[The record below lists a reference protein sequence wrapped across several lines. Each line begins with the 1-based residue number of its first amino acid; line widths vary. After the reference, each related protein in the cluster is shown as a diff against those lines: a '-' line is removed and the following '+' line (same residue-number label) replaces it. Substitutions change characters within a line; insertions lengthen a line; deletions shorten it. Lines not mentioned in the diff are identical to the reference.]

1 MKCISLPCKLHL
13 QLVLDYMFYNIN
25 LFYCRQIES
34 TEYVDDLFEL
44 KSRYGVPMLS
54 QFAELVNRE
63 MFWVVTEVCSE
74 HNLVRRSKIIKQ
86 FIKIARKY
94 LESLSL
100 FCSYI
105 FFSYIFYITAMFFYR
120 SMQGVQKF
128 QFHVRDR
135 IRFGPWLG
143 VEIKSFMGK
152 IANQISEIIQRST
165 RINGS

>member
-1 MKCISLPCKLHL
+1 MYKSAYYKLQLLHL
-13 QLVLDYMFYNIN
+13 ITCFIIIN
-25 LFYCRQIES
+25 FCRRQIES

-94 LESLSL
+94 LKSFFPYFTFYAL
-100 FCSYI
+100 YI
-105 FFSYIFYITAMFFYR
+105 SNIFLCR
-120 SMQGVQKF
+120 PMQGVQKL
-128 QFHVRDR
+128 QFHVCDC
-135 IRFGPWLG
+135 IRFGPWLSIK
-143 VEIKSFMGK
+143 IKSFVGK
-152 IANQISEIIQRST
+152 TANQISKIIQ
-165 RINGS
+165 